1 MAFNMKR
8 LLPVL
13 PLILLLSSCSL
24 FGTNPSAPTATEGK
38 FFNIVTNYVTEVIT
52 HTNVVNL
59 TNNVVQ
65 FQTNQVGQLVLVTNQ
80 VLVST
85 AQVVLVTNVVPAYT
99 MTPNSTTTGAA
110 STIGAAANLIVPGG
124 GGLVTL
130 GITLLAGLYGY
141 LRSYKNGQTGN
152 ALSQE
157 METVLEFIKA
167 LPNGAT
173 YATALTNFMAAHQS
187 DAGVVSQV
195 GNILANDISN
205 PDAKVAA
212 QQVIDAINA
221 LQVAAA
227 PGAPSAP
234 AAATTATAAAPVL
247 KVASVPLT
255 TPAKVG

>member
-1 MAFNMKR
+1 
-8 LLPVL
+8 
-13 PLILLLSSCSL
+13 
-24 FGTNPSAPTATEGK
+24 
-38 FFNIVTNYVTEVIT
+38 
-52 HTNVVNL
+52 
-59 TNNVVQ
+59 
-65 FQTNQVGQLVLVTNQ
+65 
-80 VLVST
+80 
-85 AQVVLVTNVVPAYT
+85 
-99 MTPNSTTTGAA
+99 
-110 STIGAAANLIVPGG
+110 
-124 GGLVTL
+124 LVTL

-234 AAATTATAAAPVL
+234 APATATAAAAPVL